1 MWVGCVPL
9 ALLGN
14 LTNWCQRPLQHCSI
28 VVCMPL
34 TALFSCCLYAPYN
47 IVQLLFVCP
56 LQHCSAVVCMPLTAL
71 FSCCL
76 YAPYSIV
83 QLLFV
88 CPLQHCSAVV
98 CMPLTALFSCCLYA
112 PYSIVQLL
120 FVCPLQHCSAVVCMP
135 LTALFSCCFCA
146 QVDNTPP
153 YEVVPSMRPVV
164 LIGPSLKGYEV
175 TDMMQK
181 ALFDY
186 LKHRFEGRYVHMCG
200 VCLCMDLC
208 LCVGKKRA

>member
-1 MWVGCVPL
+1 MGGLCPSRIAWELDKLVPTPL
-9 ALLGN
+9 TALFNCCLYAPYSIVQ
-14 LTNWCQRPLQHCSI
+14 LLFVCPLQHCSI
-28 VVCMPL
+28 VVCM
-34 TALFSCCLYAPYN
+34 
-47 IVQLLFVCP
+47 P

-98 CMPLTALFSCCLYA
+98 CMPLTALL
-112 PYSIVQLL
+112 
-120 FVCPLQHCSAVVCMP
+120 
-135 LTALFSCCFCA
+135 SCCFCA